1 MITSTIAQTAFN
13 ALTTAQHEA
22 IASICDREM
31 DLLRQRIAQQATAVI
46 DQDLPPADMDELV
59 NSLLPDYVL

>member
-1 MITSTIAQTAFN
+1 MITSTTAQAAFN

-31 DLLRQRIAQQATAVI
+31 DLLRQRIAQQAAAVI
-46 DQDLPPADMDELV
+46 DQDLPPVVMEQLIT
-59 NSLLPDYVL
+59 NLLPDYVL